1 MLLPADSAVVVFVCA
16 VSGEK
21 RMKIEHFPTNLDI
34 IVLSRD
40 RNKEI
45 LIALIRFLIC
55 FGEKDRQKIL
65 SELAKS
71 QFGFLK
77 N

>member
-1 MLLPADSAVVVFVCA
+1 
-16 VSGEK
+16 
-21 RMKIEHFPTNLDI
+21 MKIEQFPTNLDI
-34 IVLSRD
+34 ILLSRD

-55 FGEKDRQKIL
+55 FGEKDQQKIL

-71 QFGFLK
+71 QFGLLK